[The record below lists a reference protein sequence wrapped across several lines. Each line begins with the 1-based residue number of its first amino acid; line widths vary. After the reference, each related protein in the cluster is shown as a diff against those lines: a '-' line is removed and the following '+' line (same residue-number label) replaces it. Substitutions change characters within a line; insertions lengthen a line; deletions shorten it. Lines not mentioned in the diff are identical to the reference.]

1 MSAKLALGVALAAG
15 AVLMFGNVTAAHA
28 SGRPAS
34 APSAR
39 LSAAFRPDRLG
50 APTTVSFAV
59 SIDPPAGSAPPPLS
73 GIEVSYP
80 SDLGLATSGL
90 GLAACEPSALELL
103 GPAAC
108 PADSKMGEGSA
119 LVEVPFGPAMV
130 EESAS
135 LEIYAAP
142 SSDGYLHLVILAQ
155 GAEPVIATVLLTGVL
170 RPGRLQISVPPI
182 PSLPEAPYVALVRM
196 HASLGGALRYY
207 ESVGGRT
214 VAYRPRGIGLPD
226 SCPRGGW
233 RLGAAFTFT
242 DGESSRASTVIPCP
256 QGRRARRG

>member
-1 MSAKLALGVALAAG
+1 
-15 AVLMFGNVTAAHA
+15 
-28 SGRPAS
+28 
-34 APSAR
+34 
-39 LSAAFRPDRLG
+39 
-50 APTTVSFAV
+50 VSFAV
-59 SIDPPAGSAPPPLS
+59 SIDPPASGAPPPLS
-73 GIEVSYP
+73 SVEVSYP

-90 GLAACEPSALELL
+90 GLAACEPSALELQ

-119 LVEVPFGPAMV
+119 LVEVPFGPATV

-142 SSDGYLHLVILAQ
+142 SSDGYVHLAILAH
-155 GAEPVIATVLLTGVL
+155 GAAPVSATVLLPGVL

-196 HASLGGALRYY
+196 HATLGGALTYY
-207 ESVGGRT
+207 ERVGRRT

-226 SCPRGGW
+226 RCPRGGW
-233 RLGAAFTFT
+233 RLAAAFAFT
-242 DGESSRASTVIPCP
+242 DGRSSRASTAIPCP
-256 QGRRARRG
+256 RAARARAG